1 MARRKPLTAKQALT
15 ELSRPGPHGVRRGDL
30 ALVGL
35 PGTLFTPR
43 GGLGLPA
50 VAFGHAWLQPPQ
62 RYLGLY
68 RHLASWGVVVA
79 APATHRG
86 PLASARLFAGDLR
99 TALDVVSGV
108 RLGDGDT
115 GVDAGKLAIGG
126 HGAGGGAAV
135 LAAAEDERVRG
146 VFTVAASETH
156 PSAVETARRCLMPAV
171 HLAAEE
177 DLIAPP
183 VGHAEA
189 IAQNWGGPVQLRT
202 IAGANH
208 LGFAEGRHWS
218 ELLLSGR
225 GEAKTQTVAKALITA
240 FLLRQLNGDH
250 TYDALLY
257 GDVKRAPV
265 GYQRAGRTFAVRDKA
280 VQ

>member
-99 TALDVVSGV
+99 TVLDVVSGV
-108 RLGDGDT
+108 RLGHGDI
-115 GVDAGKLAIGG
+115 GVDAGKLAVGG

-202 IAGANH
+202 IASANH

-225 GEAKTQTVAKALITA
+225 GEARTQTVAKALITA
-240 FLLRQLNGDH
+240 FLLRQLNGDR

-265 GYQRAGRTFAVRDKA
+265 TYQRAGRVFAARGEA
-280 VQ
+280 AQ

>member
-1 MARRKPLTAKQALT
+1 MARRMPLTAKQALT

-50 VAFGHAWLQPPQ
+50 VAFGHGWLQPPQ

-86 PLASARLFAGDLR
+86 PLASARLFAADLR
-99 TALDVVSGV
+99 TALDVVSGI
-108 RLGDGDT
+108 RLGSGDI
-115 GVDAGKLAIGG
+115 GVDAGKLAVGG
-126 HGAGGGAAV
+126 HSAGGGAAV

-146 VFTVAASETH
+146 VFTVAASETM
-156 PSAVETARRCLMPAV
+156 PSAVEAARLCLMPAV

-202 IAGANH
+202 IADANH

-225 GEAKTQTVAKALITA
+225 GEAKTQTVAKAVITA
-240 FLLRQLNGDH
+240 FLLRQLNGDQ
-250 TYDALLY
+250 TYDSLLY

-265 GYQRAGRTFAVRDKA
+265 TYQRAGRARAARPVS
-280 VQ
+280 

>member
-1 MARRKPLTAKQALT
+1 MSRRTPLTAKQALT

-43 GGLGLPA
+43 RGHGLPA
-50 VAFGHAWLQPPQ
+50 VAFGHGWLQPPQ
-62 RYLGLY
+62 RYLGLF

-99 TALDVVSGV
+99 SALDVVSGV
-108 RLGDGDT
+108 RLGDGDLS
-115 GVDAGKLAIGG
+115 VAGDKLAIGG
-126 HGAGGGAAV
+126 HSAGAGAAV
-135 LAAAEDERVRG
+135 LAAAEDDRVRG
-146 VFTVAASETH
+146 VFTVAASETR
-156 PSAVETARRCLMPAV
+156 PSAVEAARLCLMPAM

-202 IAGANH
+202 IADANH

-218 ELLLSGR
+218 ELLLHGR

-240 FLLRQLNGDH
+240 FLLRQLNGDK
-250 TYDALLY
+250 TYDALLH

-265 GYQRAGRTFAVRDKA
+265 GYQRAGRPAARA
-280 VQ
+280 

>member
-43 GGLGLPA
+43 GGHGLPA
-50 VAFGHAWLQPPQ
+50 VAFGHGWLQPPQ
-62 RYLGLY
+62 RYLGLF
-68 RHLASWGVVVA
+68 RHLASWGIVVA

-86 PLASARLFAGDLR
+86 PLASARLFAADLR

-108 RLGDGDT
+108 RLGDGDI
-115 GVDAGKLAIGG
+115 GVDAGKLAVGG

-135 LAAAEDERVRG
+135 LAAAEDERIRG
-146 VFTVAASETH
+146 VFTVAASETM
-156 PSAVETARRCLMPAV
+156 PSAVDGARLCLMPAV

-177 DLIAPP
+177 DLVAPP

-189 IAQNWGGPVQLRT
+189 IAQSWGGPVQLRT

-218 ELLLSGR
+218 ELLLPGR
-225 GEAKTQTVAKALITA
+225 GEPRTQTVAKAVITA

-250 TYDALLY
+250 AYDSLLY
-257 GDVKRAPV
+257 SDVKRAPV
-265 GYQRAGRTFAVRDKA
+265 TYQRAGRPTTARAKS
-280 VQ
+280 